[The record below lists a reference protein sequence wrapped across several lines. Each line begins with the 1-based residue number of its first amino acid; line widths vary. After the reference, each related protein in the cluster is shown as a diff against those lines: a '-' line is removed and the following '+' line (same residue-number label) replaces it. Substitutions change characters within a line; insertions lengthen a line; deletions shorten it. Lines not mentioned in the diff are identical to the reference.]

1 MISRRFFS
9 ISSRFLS
16 HENPLGLPR
25 SAEGSRNVPP
35 PQLPRMQRGLP
46 VKKPIKDV
54 QNIIAVSSAKG
65 GVGKSTVAGT
75 KNSLGFPFGNISVDT
90 ICTAQ

>member
-1 MISRRFFS
+1 MIQRRLFS
-9 ISSRFLS
+9 NLFKSLS

-25 SAEGSRNVPP
+25 SAPSSRNASP

-54 QNIIAVSSAKG
+54 KKIIAVSSAKG
-65 GVGKSTVAGT
+65 GVGKSTVAGAAY
-75 KNSLGFPFGNISVDT
+75 
-90 ICTAQ
+90 ICLQSS